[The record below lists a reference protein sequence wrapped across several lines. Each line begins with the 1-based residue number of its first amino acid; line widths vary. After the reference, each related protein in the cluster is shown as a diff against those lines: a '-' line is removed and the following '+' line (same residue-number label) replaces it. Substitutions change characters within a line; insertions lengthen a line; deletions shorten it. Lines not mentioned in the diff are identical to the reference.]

1 MNFPGRH
8 ICECTSAARR
18 LSFRH
23 ADSHPRR
30 VCSYLEDARVFL
42 ATKKLHSSE
51 PDTVSGILLLG
62 HSRIPP
68 RAASTASVIRSVPC
82 PRAALKRDTAFAL
95 ARRPVYGTLPS
106 AVIPAR
112 HNHNGIRA
120 ALKRNCTRA
129 RHRSSHIV
137 TERISLPGLT
147 TLSDKLVTRRR
158 AHETALERAGHTV
171 SGALSSGIPDPSPGG
186 AHGERNLPGG
196 HYNEILRSCTH
207 RNTTPYERDTTLVHA
222 RRLDSGVDDLR
233 VGTAR
238 VNYRYTVPCGL
249 KARYYTRAPIGIR
262 PVRPETAVLHSC
274 TLDVLSRASM
284 TYSAT

>member
-62 HSRIPP
+62 HSRTPP

-82 PRAALKRDTAFAL
+82 PRAALKRDTALAL

-129 RHRSSHIV
+129 RHRSSHTV
-137 TERISLPGLT
+137 TERISLPGFT

-186 AHGERNLPGG
+186 AHGDRNLPGG
-196 HYNEILRSCTH
+196 ITTRYCARAPIGILPPTNVILRSCT
-207 RNTTPYERDTTLVHA
+207 
-222 RRLDSGVDDLR
+222 LDGLTRVSMAYG

-238 VNYRYTVPCGL
+238 VNYRYTAPCGL
-249 KARYYTRAPIGIR
+249 KARYYTRAPI
-262 PVRPETAVLHSC
+262 
-274 TLDVLSRASM
+274 
-284 TYSAT
+284 AT

>member
-68 RAASTASVIRSVPC
+68 RAASTAIRSVPC
-82 PRAALKRDTAFAL
+82 PQAALKRDTAFAL
-95 ARRPVYGTLPS
+95 ARRLVYGTLPS

-129 RHRSSHIV
+129 RHRSSHTV

-158 AHETALERAGHTV
+158 AHETALERAGRTV
-171 SGALSSGIPDPSPGG
+171 SGAVSSGIPDPSPGG
-186 AHGERNLPGG
+186 AHGERNLPGA
-196 HYNEILRSCTH
+196 LQ
-207 RNTTPYERDTTLVHA
+207 RDTALVHP
-222 RRLDSGVDDLR
+222 SEYYPLR
-233 VGTAR
+233 T
-238 VNYRYTVPCGL
+238 
-249 KARYYTRAPIGIR
+249 RYYARAR
-262 PVRPETAVLHSC
+262 
-274 TLDVLSRASM
+274 
-284 TYSAT
+284 

>member
-68 RAASTASVIRSVPC
+68 RAASTAIRSVPC

-129 RHRSSHIV
+129 RHRSSHTV

-186 AHGERNLPGG
+186 AHGERNLPGA
-196 HYNEILRSCTH
+196 LQ
-207 RNTTPYERDTTLVHA
+207 RDTALVHP
-222 RRLDSGVDDLR
+222 SEYYPLR
-233 VGTAR
+233 T
-238 VNYRYTVPCGL
+238 
-249 KARYYTRAPIGIR
+249 RYYARAR
-262 PVRPETAVLHSC
+262 
-274 TLDVLSRASM
+274 
-284 TYSAT
+284 